1 MLARFF
7 RPAPAA
13 PSAAAVPE
21 GTRVY
26 AIGDVHGRLDLLQD
40 LHEQIRYHMRE
51 YPIDRSV
58 VVHIGDY
65 IDRGYQSR
73 QTVDYLLGSPLPGF
87 DMMVNLLGNHEH
99 TLLEFL
105 DDISVG
111 PGWLR
116 YGGRETLFS
125 YGIEW
130 DRDLAGEEECLLRIQ
145 AELRRKLPE
154 DHRRFFSALP
164 LTHEEGDYLFVHA
177 GVKPGIPIARQAS
190 DDLLWIRD
198 EFLNSTADHG
208 RVVVHGHS
216 ISDSPVLR
224 PNRVGIDTG
233 AFATGRLTCLVLQG
247 NERAFLSTQA

>member
-1 MLARFF
+1 MLAKFF
-7 RPAPAA
+7 RSTPAGP
-13 PSAAAVPE
+13 PSAAVPS

-40 LHEQIRYHMRE
+40 LHMQIRDHARE
-51 YPIDRSV
+51 YPIGRAV

-73 QTVDYLLGSPLPGF
+73 QTIDYLLDSPLVGF
-87 DMMVNLLGNHEH
+87 DMVNLLGNHER

-125 YGIEW
+125 YDIEW
-130 DRDLAGEEECLLRIQ
+130 DRDLAGGEECLLRIQ
-145 AELRRKLPE
+145 SALRRKLPE
-154 DHRRFFSALP
+154 QHRRFFSGLP

-177 GVKPGIPIARQAS
+177 GVRPGIPLERQAP

-198 EFLNSTADHG
+198 EFLTSTADHG
-208 RVVVHGHS
+208 KVVVHGHS
-216 ISDSPVLR
+216 ISEAPVLR

-233 AFATGRLTCLVLQG
+233 AFATGRLTCLVLEG
-247 NERAFLSTQA
+247 NERSFLSTEP

>member
-7 RPAPAA
+7 RSTPAA
-13 PSAAAVPE
+13 SPTATVPA

-26 AIGDVHGRLDLLQD
+26 AIGDVHGRLDLLQE
-40 LHEQIRYHMRE
+40 LHQQIRDHARE
-51 YPIDRSV
+51 YPIERCV

-65 IDRGYQSR
+65 IDRGHESR
-73 QTVDYLLGSPLPGF
+73 QTIDYLTDSPLPGF
-87 DMMVNLLGNHEH
+87 ETVYLLGNHER

-105 DDISVG
+105 DDLSVG

-125 YGIEW
+125 YDIEW
-130 DRDLAGEEECLLRIQ
+130 DRDPNEGEDALKRIQ
-145 AELRRKLPE
+145 NDLRARLPE
-154 DHRRFFSALP
+154 HHRRFLAGLK

-177 GVKPGIPIARQAS
+177 GVRPGIPLDLQEP

-198 EFLNSTADHG
+198 EFLNSSADHG
-208 RVVVHGHS
+208 KVIVHGHS
-216 ISDSPVLR
+216 ISEEPVLR

-233 AFATGRLTCLVLQG
+233 AFATGRLTCLVLEG
-247 NERAFLSTQA
+247 NQRSFLSTRP

>member
-7 RPAPAA
+7 RSTPEE
-13 PSAAAVPE
+13 PSAATVPS

-40 LHEQIRYHMRE
+40 LHQQIRDHARE
-51 YPIDRSV
+51 YPIVRRV

-73 QTVDYLLGSPLPGF
+73 QTIDYLLDSPLPGF
-87 DMMVNLLGNHEH
+87 DMVHLLGNHER

-105 DDISVG
+105 DDIAVG

-125 YGIEW
+125 YGIAW
-130 DRDLAGEEECLLRIQ
+130 DHNLDEAEEALRRIQ
-145 AELRRKLPE
+145 TDLRHRLPE
-154 DHRRFFSALP
+154 RHRRFFETLP
-164 LTHEEGDYLFVHA
+164 LTHQEGDYLFVHA
-177 GVKPGIPIARQAS
+177 GVRPGVPLERQAP

-198 EFLNSTADHG
+198 EFLTSTADHG
-208 RVVVHGHS
+208 KVVVHGHS
-216 ISDSPVLR
+216 ISEEPVLR
-224 PNRVGIDTG
+224 ANRVGIDTG
-233 AFATGRLTCLVLQG
+233 AFATGRLTCLVLEG
-247 NERAFLSTQA
+247 NQRSFLSTQS

>member
-7 RPAPAA
+7 RSTPAA

-40 LHEQIRYHMRE
+40 LHEQVRYHARE
-51 YPIDRSV
+51 YPIGRAV

-87 DMMVNLLGNHEH
+87 DMVNLLGNHER

-125 YGIEW
+125 YGIAW
-130 DRDLAGEEECLLRIQ
+130 DRDLASDEECLLRIQ
-145 AELRRKLPE
+145 GELRCKLPE

-164 LTHEEGDYLFVHA
+164 LTHQEGDYLFVHA
-177 GVKPGIPIARQAS
+177 GVKPGIPLERQAS

-208 RVVVHGHS
+208 KVVVHGHS
-216 ISDSPVLR
+216 ISESPVLR

-247 NERAFLSTQA
+247 NERTFLSTQS

>member
-1 MLARFF
+1 MLAKFF

-40 LHEQIRYHMRE
+40 LHQQIRYHARE
-51 YPIDRSV
+51 YPVGRAV

-73 QTVDYLLGSPLPGF
+73 QTVDYLLGSPLSGF
-87 DMMVNLLGNHEH
+87 DTVNLLGNHER

-105 DDISVG
+105 GDTSVG

-125 YGIEW
+125 YDIAW
-130 DRDLAGEEECLLRIQ
+130 DRDLAGDETCLQRIQ
-145 AELRRKLPE
+145 NELRRKLPE
-154 DHRRFFSALP
+154 EHRRFFSALP
-164 LTHEEGDYLFVHA
+164 LTHLEGDYLFVHA
-177 GVKPGIPIARQAS
+177 GIKPGVPLERQVP
-190 DDLLWIRD
+190 DDLLWIRE

-208 RVVVHGHS
+208 KVVVHGHS
-216 ISDSPVLR
+216 ISESPVLR

-233 AFATGRLTCLVLQG
+233 AFATGRLTCLVLEG
-247 NERAFLSTQA
+247 NERRFLSTQS